1 MTKLLCRKIYGV
13 LNATTLF
20 GRGQLIK
27 YLEQEIVP
35 DCSSLLDLGCGS
47 NSAISRFSSKIP
59 YRMGVDIFDNSIRL
73 SKKNNIHNEYIKID
87 ILDIENEFK
96 EKSFDC
102 VIAID
107 LIEHFSKEDGLKL
120 LRTMEKISK
129 KKVVIF
135 TPNGFVPQNEYGG
148 NRYQVHLSGWSYK
161 EMVNM
166 GFRLIGI
173 GGWKILRGERGEIVW
188 RPKILWFVISRLTH
202 FYTRNHPEHAFSI
215 LCIKKLVEHLSL

>member
-1 MTKLLCRKIYGV
+1 MTKFLYKKIYER
-13 LNATTLF
+13 LKHTTLF

-47 NSAISRFSSKIP
+47 NSPISRFSSKIP
-59 YRMGVDIFDNSIRL
+59 YRVGVDIFDNSICL

-87 ILDIENEFK
+87 ILDIENEFE

-107 LIEHFSKEDGLKL
+107 LIEHFSKEDGLNL
-120 LRTMEKISK
+120 LRIMEKISK
-129 KKVVIF
+129 KKVVIS
-135 TPNGFVPQNEYGG
+135 TPTGFVPQNEYDG
-148 NRYQVHLSGWSYK
+148 NRYQVHLSGWSYE
-161 EMVNM
+161 EMVKM
-166 GFRLIGI
+166 GFRIIGI
-173 GGWKILRGERGEIVW
+173 GGWKILRGERGGIIW
-188 RPKILWFVISRLTH
+188 RPKILWFLVSRLTH

-215 LCIKKLVEHLSL
+215 LCIKNL

>member
-1 MTKLLCRKIYGV
+1 MTKFLYKKIYER
-13 LNATTLF
+13 LKHTTLF

-47 NSAISRFSSKIP
+47 NSPISRFSSKIP
-59 YRMGVDIFDNSIRL
+59 YRVGVDIFDNSICL

-87 ILDIENEFK
+87 ILDIENEFE

-107 LIEHFSKEDGLKL
+107 LIEHFSKEDGLNL
-120 LRTMEKISK
+120 LRIMEKISK
-129 KKVVIF
+129 KKVVIS
-135 TPNGFVPQNEYGG
+135 TPNGFVPQNEYDG
-148 NRYQVHLSGWSYK
+148 NRYQVHLSGWSYE
-161 EMVNM
+161 EMVKM
-166 GFRLIGI
+166 GFRIIGI
-173 GGWKILRGERGEIVW
+173 GGWKILRGERGGIIW
-188 RPKILWFVISRLTH
+188 RPKILWFLVSRLTH

-215 LCIKKLVEHLSL
+215 LCIKNL